1 MAHHLC
7 YRSQLALGEDELEEV
22 SVRDHEDDEEGEG
35 ESNLLERLDDPEESE
50 TECLKNGEE
59 NHPENSMQSYFHRKC
74 YLNVYLTARS

>member
-1 MAHHLC
+1 MP
-7 YRSQLALGEDELEEV
+7 RMTRPEDDGEVEEDEEEEGE
-22 SVRDHEDDEEGEG
+22 EDDEEGEG